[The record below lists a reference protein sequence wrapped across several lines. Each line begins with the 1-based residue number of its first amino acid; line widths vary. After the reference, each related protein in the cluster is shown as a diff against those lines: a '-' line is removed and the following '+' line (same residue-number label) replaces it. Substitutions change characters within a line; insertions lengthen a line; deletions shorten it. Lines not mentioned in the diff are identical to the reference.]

1 MPGLL
6 ATDSAHLHTELGLLH
21 LNQGDVDS
29 ASEQFEQATSR
40 FDLGQVPPE
49 SLPRSDLGLGLGR
62 VHLLAGRPADAR
74 RCFTVAEQTWA
85 GANAGS
91 VWHADAQRGL
101 ALSSS

>member
-1 MPGLL
+1 MPGPL
-6 ATDSAHLHTELGLLH
+6 AIDRAHLHTELGLLH
-21 LNQGDVDS
+21 LDQGRADT

-91 VWHADAQRGL
+91 VWHTDAQRWL

>member
-6 ATDSAHLHTELGLLH
+6 ATDRAHLHTELGLLH
-21 LNQGDVDS
+21 LDQGRADT
-29 ASEQFEQATSR
+29 ANEQFEQATR
-40 FDLGQVPPE
+40 QFDLGQMRPE
-49 SLPRSDLGLGLGR
+49 SLPRSDSGLGPGR
-62 VHLLAGRPADAR
+62 VPLLAGRPADAR